1 MRTVEEIWDI
11 LVEHNLAT
19 TEELELVTQINGYSK
34 QSLDDVIYARTG
46 YNDIEQYLDEDEDG
60 GGIRLWKP

>member
-11 LVEHNLAT
+11 VIEHNIAT

-34 QSLDDVIYARTG
+34 QSLDDVVYARTG
-46 YNDIEQYLDEDEDG
+46 YNAIEQYLDEDEE
-60 GGIRLWKP
+60 

>member
-11 LVEHNLAT
+11 LVEHNIAT

-46 YNDIEQYLDEDEDG
+46 YRDIEQYLDEDED
-60 GGIRLWKP
+60 KDEDEE

>member
-60 GGIRLWKP
+60 EE